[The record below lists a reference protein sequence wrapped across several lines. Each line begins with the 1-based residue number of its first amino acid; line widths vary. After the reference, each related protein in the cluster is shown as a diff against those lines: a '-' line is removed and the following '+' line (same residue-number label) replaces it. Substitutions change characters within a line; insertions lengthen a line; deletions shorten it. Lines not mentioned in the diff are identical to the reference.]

1 MTKYLKLLLVALFA
15 TMTLSLAS
23 CKDDND
29 EPEGGDLVGTWMADQ
44 QPANIE
50 YLQFK
55 SNGDFAKIDVPGEM
69 WDDPDLKPIAPE
81 TEVMKGKWTR
91 NGDIINI
98 VYDDGVKT
106 SCKIEKITS
115 KQLHVIVL
123 GIKGVYERV
132 PDSTVDKYLK

>member
-1 MTKYLKLLLVALFA
+1 MRKYLKLLFVALFA
-15 TMTLSLAS
+15 TMTMSLYS
-23 CKDDND
+23 CKSDDD
-29 EPEGGDLVGTWMADQ
+29 EPDGGDLIGTWMVDQ
-44 QPANIE
+44 QPIDIE

-69 WDDPDLKPIAPE
+69 WNDPDMKPFAPE

-91 NGDIINI
+91 NGETINI
-98 VYDDGVKT
+98 VYDDGTKT

-115 KQLHVIVL
+115 KQLHIIVL